1 MSILNYKSLCRVI
14 VFCVATAV
22 LTEVVSASES
32 FDTLK
37 GFVES
42 IWGKVI
48 IYAALLVATAVFFYI
63 KLQAKFSEARAA
75 NDLRF
80 MAKHSAIFEW
90 GHVKAR
96 VGDCF
101 YRYHAPWRVGDLDKE
116 NVWMADSYWRD
127 FKKLFLDRIE
137 KEGLVNV
144 CNIKTIKEIKP
155 LLFIHRNVGGKDE
168 RSKLVVC
175 ISAKLRNYL
184 SALATGNLVEGSK
197 EYHDTKTIWSFE
209 VVNGNWVITNIEDM
223 SVSSEYLKLVSDL
236 PKIEDTLLKPVKIMT
251 AAE

>member
-1 MSILNYKSLCRVI
+1 MSILNNNSLCRVI
-14 VFCVATAV
+14 VFCVAT
-22 LTEVVSASES
+22 LGLMEVASASGNFE
-32 FDTLK
+32 TLQ
-37 GFVES
+37 GFVQS
-42 IWGKVI
+42 IWGKVV
-48 IYAALLVATAVFFYI
+48 IYVALLAATAAFFFI

-80 MAKHSAIFEW
+80 MAKHSSIFEW

-101 YRYHAPWRVGDLDKE
+101 YRYHAPWRAGELDE
-116 NVWMADSYWRD
+116 TNVWMSESYWRD
-127 FKKLFLDRIE
+127 FKQLFLDRIE

-175 ISAKLRNYL
+175 VSAKLRNYL
-184 SALATGNLVEGSK
+184 SALATGELVEGSK

-223 SVSSEYLKLVSDL
+223 SASSGYLKLVSGL
-236 PKIEDTLLKPVKIMT
+236 PKIEETLLKPVKVMT